1 MGKEILSHSSNCSC
15 MFLMFANVAGEG
27 WGAGVNGESEE

>member
-15 MFLMFANVAGEG
+15 MFLMFANVAGGGG
-27 WGAGVNGESEE
+27 WTGVSGESED